1 MILYIVDQKESEL
14 LPYKVFFLKSKKKS
28 KMAGAVES
36 VLFVGRYKLYVVELR
51 KRESYNIGVP
61 SKVET
66 GD

>member
-1 MILYIVDQKESEL
+1 
-14 LPYKVFFLKSKKKS
+14 
-28 KMAGAVES
+28 MAGAVES

-51 KRESYNIGVP
+51 KRESYNFGVP

>member
-14 LPYKVFFLKSKKKS
+14 LPYKVKTKQNKS

-51 KRESYNIGVP
+51 KRES
-61 SKVET
+61 
-66 GD
+66 